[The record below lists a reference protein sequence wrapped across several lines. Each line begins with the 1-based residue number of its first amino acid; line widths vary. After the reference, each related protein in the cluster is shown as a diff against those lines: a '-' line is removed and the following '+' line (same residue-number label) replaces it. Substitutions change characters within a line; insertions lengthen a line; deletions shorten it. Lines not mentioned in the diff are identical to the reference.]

1 MIQHSTIAQIIEYY
15 PIELSSLYH
24 LNESG
29 IIKILTIEET
39 EYIHHDELPE
49 LERIIRIQQDLNIS
63 FEAIDIVINLLEKI
77 KELQSEN
84 DALKIRLQNS
94 ED

>member
-39 EYIHHDELPE
+39 DYIHHDELPE

-63 FEAIDIVINLLEKI
+63 FETMDIVINLLEKI

-84 DALKIRLQNS
+84 DSLKIRLQNS
-94 ED
+94 VD

>member
-1 MIQHSTIAQIIEYY
+1 MIQHSTIAQITEYY
-15 PIELSSLYH
+15 PIEISSLYY

-39 EYIHHDELPE
+39 EYIHHDELPD
-49 LERIIRIQQDLNIS
+49 LERILRIQQDLNIG
-63 FEAIDIVINLLEKI
+63 FEAMDIVINLLEKI
-77 KELQSEN
+77 KELQLEN
-84 DALKIRLQNS
+84 EALKIRLQNS

>member
-1 MIQHSTIAQIIEYY
+1 MIQHSTIAQITEYY
-15 PIELSSLYH
+15 PIEMSSLHH

-29 IIKILTIEET
+29 IIKILKIEET

-63 FEAIDIVINLLEKI
+63 FEAMDIVLNLIEKI
-77 KELQSEN
+77 KALQLEN
-84 DALKIRLQNS
+84 NVLKIRLQNS
-94 ED
+94 EY

>member
-63 FEAIDIVINLLEKI
+63 FEAMDIVINLLEKI

>member
-24 LNESG
+24 LNELG

-39 EYIHHDELPE
+39 DYIHHNELPE

-63 FEAIDIVINLLEKI
+63 FEAMDIVINLLEKI

-84 DALKIRLQNS
+84 DRLQNS